1 MNTND
6 AEALALLHMEEH
18 GLFDELWH
26 FTFESRKR
34 TLGRCH
40 YHAKKITLSKW
51 YVELNEENDV
61 EDTILHE
68 IAHALSFL
76 RYGTNGKGH
85 GRLWKNVCK
94 EIGARPER
102 LHKGILEYPDNHYKY
117 SDTCGCDITYQ
128 RHRIRKNA
136 KYRCPKCN
144 EPLFNS
150 KRKKEWLSA
159 KVCADHWTKEI
170 LGKNA

>member
-6 AEALALLHMEEH
+6 AEALALLYMDEH

-26 FTFESRKR
+26 FTFEACKR

-40 YHAKKITLSKW
+40 YYTKKITLSKW
-51 YVELNEENDV
+51 YVELNDEDDV

-76 RYGTNGKGH
+76 RYGTKGKGH

-102 LHKGILEYPDNHYKY
+102 LHKGILEYPNNHYKY

-128 RHRIRKNA
+128 RHRVRKNA

-144 EPLFNS
+144 EPLFNH
-150 KRKKEWLSA
+150 KEKKDWLSSMRSA
-159 KVCADHWTKEI
+159 DALLKDILECA
-170 LGKNA
+170 

>member
-26 FTFESRKR
+26 FDFESCKR

-40 YHAKKITLSKW
+40 YYAKKITLSKW
-51 YVELNEENDV
+51 YVELNSEDDV

-76 RYGTNGKGH
+76 RYGIKGKGH
-85 GRLWKNVCK
+85 GKLWKQVCR

-117 SDTCGCDITYQ
+117 SVTCCNHTYGK
-128 RHRIRKNA
+128 HRMSRGRTYSCPQCRKRL
-136 KYRCPKCN
+136 K
-144 EPLFNS
+144 F
-150 KRKKEWLSA
+150 
-159 KVCADHWTKEI
+159 V
-170 LGKNA
+170 KNY

>member
-26 FTFESRKR
+26 FTFEACKR

-40 YHAKKITLSKW
+40 YYSRKITLSKW
-51 YVELNEENDV
+51 YVELNDEDDV

-68 IAHALSFL
+68 IAHALSFM
-76 RYGTNGKGH
+76 RYGDKGTGH
-85 GRLWKNVCK
+85 GRLWKQVCR

-102 LHKGILEYPDNHYKY
+102 VHKGVLEYPDNHYKY

>member
-1 MNTND
+1 MNITD
-6 AEALALLHMEEH
+6 AQALALLHMEDH
-18 GLFDELWH
+18 RLFDECWH
-26 FTFESRKR
+26 FEFESCKR

-40 YHAKKITLSKW
+40 YHVKKITLSKW
-51 YVELNEENDV
+51 YVELNEEDDV

-76 RYGTNGKGH
+76 RYGTKGKGH

-150 KRKKEWLSA
+150 TRKKEWLSSMRSA
-159 KVCADHWTKEI
+159 NALLEDILKCA
-170 LGKNA
+170 